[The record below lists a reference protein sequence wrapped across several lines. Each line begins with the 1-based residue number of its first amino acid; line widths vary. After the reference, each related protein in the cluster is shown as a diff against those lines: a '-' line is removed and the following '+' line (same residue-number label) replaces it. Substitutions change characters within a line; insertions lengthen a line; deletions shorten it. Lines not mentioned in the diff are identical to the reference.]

1 MITGINELK
10 TLTKHRSCWLK
21 CKSDGQKCNPN
32 QRWNNDKCWCEC
44 RKHHICEKDYVW
56 NYATCNC
63 KYGKY
68 LASVINDSG
77 LKSNDEKT
85 KTFPTNFNENNI
97 PYKSQNVSILFILL
111 LITIA
116 LLIANSTYY
125 YLIKCQAK
133 RKHLLQYYGT
143 NNGLKQV
150 LYW

>member
-1 MITGINELK
+1 MIEQNVIQINGGIMI
-10 TLTKHRSCWLK
+10 
-21 CKSDGQKCNPN
+21 
-32 QRWNNDKCWCEC
+32 KCWCEC
-44 RKHHICEKDYVW
+44 KKHHICEKDYVW

-63 KYGKY
+63 NYGKY

-77 LKSNDEKT
+77 FTCDEIVDTEAKSNDEKT

-97 PYKSQNVSILFILL
+97 PYKTQNLSILFTLL

-133 RKHLLQYYGT
+133 QKHLLPYHGT